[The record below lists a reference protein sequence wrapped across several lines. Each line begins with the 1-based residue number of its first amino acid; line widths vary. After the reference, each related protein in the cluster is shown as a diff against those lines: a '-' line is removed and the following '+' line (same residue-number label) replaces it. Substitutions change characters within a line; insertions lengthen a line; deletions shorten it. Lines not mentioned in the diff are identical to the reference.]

1 MQININRFFEIANNG
16 TIYLDEIVVLIFSA
30 QTSLNRVLENKEI
43 QKSGSNLI
51 TNLKELVSQG

>member
-1 MQININRFFEIANNG
+1 VQININRFFEIANNG